1 MPQDSGT
8 EWPLTA
14 RKHELDRMAV
24 ALGRGGAL
32 LTGGPG
38 AGKSRL
44 LHAVLERA
52 ERSGHRVAWLHG
64 PLDEDLG
71 RHIGEAAADK
81 PGGSRLVL
89 GADDVHLAA
98 PGTAE
103 RLYGLVRSG
112 RAALV
117 AAAAAGAAMPDGISR
132 LWVERLV
139 ERVEVDAFDRSAVA
153 RIVHAR
159 LGGHVAGTALDR
171 LWSLTLGNAR
181 LLSELVDSALEADSL
196 RLVGETWQWSG
207 LPREPCPRLSEVV
220 RLHVGRLEPDEA
232 ELAAMIAL
240 VEPLEAGLAPVEEL
254 ARAAES
260 LNRRGIVVAERA
272 GRRLRLRFAYP
283 LFGPVLTA
291 DLPELTARRLRLR
304 LADAIEAA
312 GGHRVEDG
320 PRMVSLRLAAG
331 HEPPPAQLADAA
343 RSALGRGDFV
353 LAERLGRRA
362 RAEGGDPAPAG
373 IGLVLA
379 QALAGQ
385 ARHEEAEEE
394 FARVGGCAA
403 QRAVNLAWGLR
414 RVEEAVGLVE
424 AAVAARAQQAGL
436 LGAQSELRLLQ
447 DRTEAVAASGCPH
460 SPAAPALVPLAAFAR
475 IERGDAVG
483 ALALLREVRPALG
496 GWDRENRLAVELLTA
511 RAAFQTG
518 ETAELAT
525 ALDGTR
531 RYGAGHRGETR
542 TALMRAR
549 TYRSAGRY
557 AEAVSL
563 LRRACA
569 LADPFDWFTT
579 PAWTTAQL
587 AGALAEAGEHA
598 EAVRTVVD
606 ARTVQRHTV
615 DYPLAADGVAL
626 EHAVVLA
633 HAGDR
638 SGAVRHAQRVGV
650 GAAAAGRLQ
659 QAITAWHLAGRVGDP
674 GPAAARLVD
683 LTAPAEGRGYLSLL
697 AAHVSSLARCD
708 GDALDTVAD
717 RFAALGVLP
726 LAAEAAA
733 QAARAHHVAGRR
745 RMSRT
750 ARVRCA
756 ELLAGYGGRLPPW
769 AATPEA
775 TIEPTALTARLT
787 TREREVASLA
797 VSRLSNQEIADRL
810 VVSVRTVE
818 NHLHRVYGK
827 LGVTAR
833 SELAHHL

>member
-14 RKHELDRMAV
+14 REPELDGV
-24 ALGRGGAL
+24 AASLVRGGAL

-38 AGKSRL
+38 TGKSRL
-44 LHAVLERA
+44 LHAALERA
-52 ERSGHRVAWLHG
+52 ERAGHAIAWLHG
-64 PLDEDLG
+64 PLDTDLV
-71 RHIGEAAADK
+71 RHLGEAPAD
-81 PGGSRLVL
+81 GGDGRRLVL
-89 GADDVHLAA
+89 GADDVHLAD
-98 PGTAE
+98 PGAAE
-103 RLYGLVRSG
+103 RLYGLVRAG

-117 AAAAAGAAMPDGISR
+117 AAAPAGAVLPEGISR

-139 ERVEVDAFDRSAVA
+139 ERIDVDVFDRSAFA
-153 RIVHAR
+153 RILHAR
-159 LGGHVAGTALDR
+159 LGGHVAGAARDR

-181 LLSELVDSALEADSL
+181 FLCELVDSALEAGTL
-196 RLVGETWQWSG
+196 RPVGEAWQWPG
-207 LPREPCPRLSEVV
+207 LPREPYPRLAEVV
-220 RLHVGRLEPDEA
+220 RLHLGRLAPDEA
-232 ELAAMIAL
+232 ELAEMIAL
-240 VEPLEAGLAPVEEL
+240 AEPLEAGLAPVEEL

-272 GRRLRLRFAYP
+272 GRRLRLRLAHP

-291 DLPELTARRLRLR
+291 DLPDLTARRLRLR

-312 GGHRVEDG
+312 GGCRSEDG
-320 PRMVSLRLAAG
+320 PRVVSLRLAAG
-331 HEPPPAQLADAA
+331 LEPPPAQLAAAA
-343 RSALGRGDFV
+343 RSALDRRDFA

-362 RAEGGDPAPAG
+362 RAAGSGPAPAG
-373 IGLVLA
+373 TGPVLA

-385 ARHEEAEEE
+385 GRHEEAEEE
-394 FARVGGCAA
+394 FARADGGAA
-403 QRAVNLAWGLR
+403 QRAVNMAWGLH
-414 RVEEAVGLVE
+414 RVAEADGLV
-424 AAVAARAQQAGL
+424 AAALAAGAADAGL
-436 LGAQSELRLLQ
+436 LGARSELRLLQ
-447 DRTEAVAASGCPH
+447 DRTGEVAAAGSPD
-460 SPAAPALVPLAAFAR
+460 SPAAPALMPLAAFAR
-475 IERGDAVG
+475 IERGDAAG
-483 ALALLREVRPALG
+483 ALALLREVRPALD
-496 GWDRENRLAVELLTA
+496 GWDRENRLAAQLLAA

-525 ALDGTR
+525 ALDSTR
-531 RYGAGHRGETR
+531 RYGAGHRGEAR
-542 TALMRAR
+542 AAVLRAR

-557 AEAVSL
+557 AEAVAL

-598 EAVRTVVD
+598 EAVHTVVD
-606 ARTVQRHTV
+606 ALAVQRQAV
-615 DYPLAADGVAL
+615 EYPLAADGTAL
-626 EHAVVLA
+626 EHALVLA
-633 HAGDR
+633 HVGDR
-638 SGAVRHAQRVGV
+638 FGAVRHAQRVGV

-659 QAITAWHLAGRVGDP
+659 QAVTAWHLAGRVGDP
-674 GPAAARLVD
+674 GPAAARLAD
-683 LTAPAEGRGYLSLL
+683 LAVPAEGRGYLALL
-697 AAHVSSLARCD
+697 VAHVRALSRYD
-708 GDALDTVAD
+708 GDALDAVAD

-733 QAARAHHVAGRR
+733 QAARAHRTAGRR

-756 ELLAGYGGRLPPW
+756 ELLAGCDGRLPPW
-769 AATPEA
+769 VAAPA
-775 TIEPTALTARLT
+775 AGPAAVTARLT
-787 TREREVASLA
+787 TREREVAWLA

>member
-14 RKHELDRMAV
+14 REHELDCV
-24 ALGRGGAL
+24 AAALERGGAL

-44 LHAVLERA
+44 LHAALERA
-52 ERSGHRVAWLHG
+52 ERAGHAIAWLHG
-64 PLDEDLG
+64 PLDTDLD
-71 RHIGEAAADK
+71 RHFGEAAADGG
-81 PGGSRLVL
+81 GGSRLVL

-98 PGTAE
+98 PGAAE
-103 RLYGLVRSG
+103 RLYGLVRAG
-112 RAALV
+112 RAAL
-117 AAAAAGAAMPDGISR
+117 AAAAPAGAAMPEGISR
-132 LWVERLV
+132 LWVERLI
-139 ERVEVDAFDRSAVA
+139 ERVDVEAFGRPEVA
-153 RIVHAR
+153 RILHAR
-159 LGGHVAGTALDR
+159 LGGHVAGAALDR
-171 LWSLTLGNAR
+171 LWSFTLGNAR
-181 LLSELVDSALEADSL
+181 FLRELVDSALEAGAL
-196 RLVGETWQWSG
+196 RRVGETWQWPG
-207 LPREPCPRLSEVV
+207 LPRTPYPRLAEVV
-220 RLHVGRLEPDEA
+220 RLHLGRLEPDEA
-232 ELAAMIAL
+232 ELAGMIAL
-240 VEPLEAGLAPVEEL
+240 AEPLEAGLAPVEEL

-260 LNRRGIVVAERA
+260 LNRRGIVVAERD

-283 LFGPVLTA
+283 LFGPVLAA

-312 GGHRVEDG
+312 GGCRAEDG

-331 HEPPPAQLADAA
+331 HEPPPPQLAAAA
-343 RSALGRGDFV
+343 RSALECCDFV
-353 LAERLGRRA
+353 RAERLSRRA
-362 RAEGGDPAPAG
+362 RAADGGPAPAG
-373 IGLVLA
+373 TGLVLA

-385 ARHEEAEEE
+385 GRPEEAEEE
-394 FARVGGCAA
+394 FARADGCAA
-403 QRAVNLAWGLR
+403 QRAANMAWGLR
-414 RVEEAVGLVE
+414 RVEEAAGLVA
-424 AAVAARAQQAGL
+424 AAVAARGQQAGL

-447 DRTEAVAASGCPH
+447 DRTDDVAAAGSADC
-460 SPAAPALVPLAAFAR
+460 PAAPALVPLAAFAR
-475 IERGDAVG
+475 IERGDAAG

-496 GWDRENRLAVELLTA
+496 GWDGENRLAAQLLTA

-525 ALDGTR
+525 ALDRTR

-542 TALMRAR
+542 TAVMRAR

-557 AEAVSL
+557 AEAVAL

-587 AGALAEAGEHA
+587 ASSLAEAGEHA

-606 ARTVQRHTV
+606 ARAVQRQAVH
-615 DYPLAADGVAL
+615 YPLAADGIAL
-626 EHAVVLA
+626 EYALVLA
-633 HAGDR
+633 HVGDR

-659 QAITAWHLAGRVGDP
+659 QAVTAWHLAGRVGDP
-674 GPAAARLVD
+674 GAAAARLAD
-683 LTAPAEGRGYLSLL
+683 LAVPAEGCGYLALL
-697 AAHVSSLARCD
+697 AAHVHSLARCD
-708 GDALDTVAD
+708 GDALDAVAD

-733 QAARAHHVAGRR
+733 QAARAHHTAGRR

-750 ARVRCA
+750 ARMRCA
-756 ELLAGYGGRLPPW
+756 ELLAGFDGRLPPW
-769 AATPEA
+769 AATPA
-775 TIEPTALTARLT
+775 AEPAAVPARLT